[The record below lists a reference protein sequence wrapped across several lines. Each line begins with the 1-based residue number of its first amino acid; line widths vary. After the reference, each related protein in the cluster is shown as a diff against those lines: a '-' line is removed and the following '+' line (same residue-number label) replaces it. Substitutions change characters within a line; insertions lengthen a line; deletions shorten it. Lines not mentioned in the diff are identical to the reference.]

1 MKQWIAAAAAA
12 ISPLAFGEQVEVLS
26 AGAAE
31 APFHVAAAA
40 WEKSSGN
47 HVQASFGPVGELRK
61 RLDSGAHPDLVI
73 VPSEAIEALAK
84 AGAIDVATRKDL
96 GVVVIGAAVR
106 EGAPRPDISTP
117 EALKRA
123 LIDAKS
129 VTYMDPTR
137 GTSGKHFDE
146 AVLPALGIRD
156 DVRAK
161 AKLGQGGS
169 VAEKVAAGEADI
181 GFQQIT
187 ELLPVKGV
195 TVLGPIPD
203 ALQKRTTYSVVL
215 AKSAAHPAEARALLD
230 YLASG
235 AGRQAFLDRGFTA
248 PQDRP

>member
-1 MKQWIAAAAAA
+1 MRLWIAAAAAA
-12 ISPLAFGEQVEVLS
+12 LSPLAFGAQVEVLS

-31 APFHVAAAA
+31 APFHVAASA
-40 WEKSSGN
+40 WEKASGN

-61 RLDSGAHPDLVI
+61 RLDAGAHPDLVI

-84 AGAIDVATRKDL
+84 AGAIDTATRKDL

-117 EALKRA
+117 EALRRT
-123 LIDAKS
+123 LTEAKS

-146 AVLPALGIRD
+146 EVLPALGIRD

-203 ALQKRTTYSVVL
+203 ALQKRTTYSAVL
-215 AKSAAHPAEARALLD
+215 AKSPAHPAEARALLD
-230 YLASG
+230 YLASR
-235 AGRQAFLDRGFTA
+235 AGRQPFLDRGFTA
-248 PQDRP
+248 P

>member
-1 MKQWIAAAAAA
+1 MKRWIAAG
-12 ISPLAFGEQVEVLS
+12 LAVATTAVLGAEVDVLS

-31 APFHVAAAA
+31 APFHAAAAA
-40 WEKSSGN
+40 WEGTSG
-47 HVQASFGPVGELRK
+47 HKVKATFGPVGELRK
-61 RLDSGAHPDLVI
+61 RIDAGERPDLLI
-73 VPSEAIEALAK
+73 VPSEAIDALAK
-84 AGAIDVATRKDL
+84 AGAIDPATRHDL

-123 LIDAKS
+123 LTQAKS

-146 AVLPALGIRD
+146 QVLPALGIRD
-156 DVRAK
+156 AVRSK

-203 ALQKRTTYSVVL
+203 SLQKRTTYSAVL
-215 AKSAAHPAEARALLD
+215 AKSPAHAGEARALLD
-230 YLASG
+230 YLASS
-235 AGRQAFLDRGFTA
+235 AGRKPFLDRGFTA
-248 PQDRP
+248 P

>member
-12 ISPLAFGEQVEVLS
+12 LAPMAFGAQVEVLS

-40 WEKSSGN
+40 WEKASGN
-47 HVQASFGPVGELRK
+47 PVQATFGPVGELRK
-61 RLDSGAHPDLVI
+61 RIDAGAHPDILI
-73 VPSEAIEALAK
+73 VPSEALDALAK
-84 AGAIDVATRKDL
+84 AGAIDASTRHDL

-117 EALKRA
+117 EALKRTLTA
-123 LIDAKS
+123 AKS

-146 AVLPALGIRD
+146 EVLPALGIRD
-156 DVRAK
+156 AVRAK

-195 TVLGPIPD
+195 TVLGPIPES
-203 ALQKRTTYSVVL
+203 LQKRTIYSAVL
-215 AKSAAHPAEARALLD
+215 ARSPAHAAEARALLD
-230 YLASG
+230 YLASP
-235 AGRQAFLDRGFTA
+235 AGRQPFLDRGFTA
-248 PQDRP
+248 P